1 MKYAETILDVGRLP
15 LRRRDVNAMRLALD
29 NLRADDA
36 SADVLL
42 EQFAPHGGPSNAIAA
57 AFNGAWYEMANA
69 MYGSEGFTEMPT
81 RHELRLLRARLALLL
96 RCLLRVD
103 AGNYGRSRCHCGA
116 HVVMD
121 VADRPDGTVYE
132 CWWCT
137 RCREWTPVGEWPRR
151 SCRPLWQDASGGQR

>member
-1 MKYAETILDVGRLP
+1 MKYAETVLDVGRLP

-57 AFNGAWYEMANA
+57 AFKGAWYEMANA

-103 AGNYGRSRCHCGA
+103 AGDYGPSGY
-116 HVVMD
+116 VD
-121 VADRPDGTVYE
+121 VDDDDSPV
-132 CWWCT
+132 
-137 RCREWTPVGEWPRR
+137 WTWEDVWPANCDIRLQPLPI
-151 SCRPLWQDASGGQR
+151 RPLWQDAPGGQR